1 MLLTVSDPVI
11 ARILIR
17 LDGYIFGTQQL
28 QIRLFDPNSPL
39 AAALQPSSPENG
51 KLTTIDI
58 LRNFLKSRWNV
69 ETKYLNL
76 DDMASD
82 PILKK
87 SAIRPPGAPGSNAIV
102 GPAMMKLAGEMFQD
116 IISISFAR
124 NHLKNVQ
131 QISTLAQYLPNI
143 QNISLSDNLI
153 KEYEGLEALSG
164 TGKLKNLR
172 ELYLVGNPLRESEF
186 KQRNSDRAY
195 IRNIVKRFP
204 TLVLLDGMPIHLTE
218 EEAAAVH
225 KTGRVLPLDNQPNF
239 FDSEITRSVTV
250 DFLCKFFQAF
260 DQDRPTLSILYDADS
275 VFSITTNV
283 KLRSQQKL
291 KRKDKKKLMDDEE
304 MLNWTSIS
312 RNLMGKSKS
321 MRYNNK
327 AYADDLFSYRTGRQR
342 AFNWPGSYWK
352 YLLQVTKDDTR
363 FTKDRRFYSR
373 CSSITRRTSHL
384 LTW

>member
-327 AYADDLFSYRTGRQR
+327 AYADDLFSYRTRRQR
-342 AFNWPGSYWK
+342 AFNWP
-352 YLLQVTKDDTR
+352 
-363 FTKDRRFYSR
+363 
-373 CSSITRRTSHL
+373 
-384 LTW
+384 